1 MGKTRKYP
9 EGFSIGNG
17 NKKIYG
23 IIHKNIIEWLA
34 EKINRI

>member
-17 NKKIYG
+17 NKKMEIKKYMELF
-23 IIHKNIIEWLA
+23 I
-34 EKINRI
+34 KIL